1 MIEQL
6 AAAAFAICNN
16 PLANQLH
23 NAGFTGR
30 SLPIA
35 WAIVMRES
43 HGHANEIS
51 PTHDYGLFQLNR
63 AAYKNAPWWNA
74 KKLLT
79 PGYNAAVA
87 FDLTQGGKTFY
98 PWDISGSGKHLR
110 RYTSHSTYEKFKGWL
125 IKFPCS
131 TTTNHATP

>member
-1 MIEQL
+1 MIEYI
-6 AAAAFAICNN
+6 AAAAFTICTNQ
-16 PLANQLH
+16 LADQLH

-51 PTHDYGLFQLNR
+51 ATHDYGLFQINR
-63 AAYKNAPWWNA
+63 AAYRNAPWWNS

-98 PWDISGSGKHLR
+98 PWDISGNGKHLN
-110 RYTSHSTYEKFKGWL
+110 RYSSKATYNKFKGWL

-131 TTTNHATP
+131 TKTSPAHS

>member
-6 AAAAFAICNN
+6 AATAFLCIN

-51 PTHDYGLFQLNR
+51 ATHDYGLFQLNR
-63 AAYKNAPWWNA
+63 AAYHKADWWDA

-98 PWDISGSGKHLR
+98 PWDISGSGKYLN
-110 RYTSHSTYEKFKGWL
+110 RYTSRATYNKFKGWL

-131 TTTNHATP
+131 ATTSHAGS

>member
-1 MIEQL
+1 MIEHI
-6 AAAAFAICNN
+6 AAAAFTICTNQ
-16 PLANQLH
+16 LANQLH

-51 PTHDYGLFQLNR
+51 STHDYGLFQINR
-63 AAYKNAPWWNA
+63 AAYHDAPWWNS

-125 IKFPCS
+125 VKFPCKLQG
-131 TTTNHATP
+131 